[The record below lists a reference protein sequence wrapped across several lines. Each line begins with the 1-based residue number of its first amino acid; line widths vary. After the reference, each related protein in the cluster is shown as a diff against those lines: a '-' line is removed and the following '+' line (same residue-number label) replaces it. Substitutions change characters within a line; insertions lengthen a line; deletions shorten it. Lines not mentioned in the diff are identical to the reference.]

1 MNKQTLISIKEETQ
15 HLLDTAQENGVSGAI
30 NFADLNVVDV
40 RWSIGLDG
48 DELYIVYIEECSPQ
62 EAGLLEYLYKNSSFT
77 DVEFILEW

>member
-15 HLLDTAQENGVSGAI
+15 YLLDTAQENGISGAI
-30 NFADLNVVDV
+30 NFADLKVVDV

-62 EAGLLEYLYKNSSFT
+62 EVNLLKYLHENSSFT